1 MPRKGLEP
9 PRCYS
14 LVPETSASTNSAT
27 WAFRKAED
35 HIKKPSTHSA
45 GLLESFQGTVEG
57 HRDGHGFV
65 IREDGQANVYLPPNE
80 MRAVLHQDKV
90 IARVTRLDKKG
101 RPEGRILEI
110 LDRPAQSIIGRL
122 LQESGVWLVAPEDRR
137 YGQDILIP
145 KTALG
150 HALPGQ
156 VVVVEIGGAHV

>member
-35 HIKKPSTHSA
+35 HIKKNNSTHI
-45 GLLESFQGTVEG
+45 GLLEEFKGTVEG

-65 IREDGQANVYLPPNE
+65 LRDDGQSNVYLPPNE
-80 MRAVLHQDKV
+80 MRAVLHKDCV
-90 IARVTRLDKKG
+90 LARVTRLDKKG

-110 LDRPAQSIIGRL
+110 VERPVHPIIGRL

-137 YGQDILIP
+137 YVQYILIP
-145 KTALG
+145 KGASG
-150 HALPGQ
+150 NALPG
-156 VVVVEIGGAHV
+156 